1 MAAENIEMQETSTK
15 FRKNLPTWL
24 GYVKTAAKN
33 KYGRDITLSIDD
45 ECTIQLKRN
54 ITMFLHDLTFI
65 IIHSKDSIPKD
76 PCVLDITAKELN
88 NTNME
93 GVESEIV
100 ASKNTNISIGT
111 RYNFLIKSGVC
122 FDHKEDLGSLIVSA
136 AMTGLDVR
144 VGDKVTK
151 MDQAYNPKLEF
162 KYEYKE
168 KLVVP
173 PTTKALAMIKTIS
186 KKHEKE
192 YTLRFRSK
200 RTRFVSFKYLTRRQQ
215 KCRRFFS
222 SECCWCFGCCK
233 TTPGRVTAEELLCQ
247 LPNYSNDASY
257 CYFTLEGT
265 LTWIGEEL
273 SVQLSQREM

>member
-1 MAAENIEMQETSTK
+1 MQETSAK
-15 FRKNLPTWL
+15 FHKNHPTWVV
-24 GYVKTAAKN
+24 YIQTAAIN
-33 KYGRDITLSIDD
+33 KYGEDIALSR
-45 ECTIQLKRN
+45 EQLKHN
-54 ITMFLHDLTFI
+54 VMMFVQDLTFI
-65 IIHSKDSIPKD
+65 IIDSKDSIPKD
-76 PCVLDITAKELN
+76 PCVLDITTKELN
-88 NTNME
+88 NTNLE

-100 ASKNTNISIGT
+100 ASKNTNISVGT
-111 RYNFLIKSGVC
+111 RYHFDIKHGVC

-192 YTLRFRSK
+192 YTLKFRSE
-200 RTRFVSFKYLTRRQQ
+200 RSRGVSFDYLTRRQQ
-215 KCRRFFS
+215 KYQHFFS
-222 SECCWCFGCCK
+222 SCCWCRPCCK
-233 TTPGRVTAEELLCQ
+233 TTPGCVTADELLCQ
-247 LPNYSNDASY
+247 LPNYSNDARY

-265 LTWIGEEL
+265 LMWIGEEL

>member
-1 MAAENIEMQETSTK
+1 M
-15 FRKNLPTWL
+15 
-24 GYVKTAAKN
+24 TAAKN
-33 KYGRDITLSIDD
+33 KYGQDIALPID
-45 ECTIQLKRN
+45 QLKH
-54 ITMFLHDLTFI
+54 IVMMFVQDLTFKI
-65 IIHSKDSIPKD
+65 IDSKDSIPKD
-76 PCVLDITAKELN
+76 PCVLDITTKELN
-88 NTNME
+88 NSNVE

-111 RYNFLIKSGVC
+111 RYHFLIKSGVC

-173 PTTKALAMIKTIS
+173 PTTKASAIIKTIS

-192 YTLRFRSK
+192 YTLMFRSQ
-200 RTRFVSFKYLTRRQQ
+200 RSRHLRFKYLTRRQQ
-215 KCRRFFS
+215 KYRRFFS
-222 SECCWCFGCCK
+222 SCCRCCDCCK
-233 TTPGRVTAEELLCQ
+233 STPGEVTADELLCQ
-247 LPNYSNDASY
+247 LPEYGNDASY
-257 CYFTLEGT
+257 CYFTLKGT

-273 SVQLSQREM
+273 SVQLSQRET